1 MPDIE
6 LYEAIYSARSP
17 RHLKPDPVPE
27 ELITRVLDAAMRAP
41 SGGNARYWAFVVVRD
56 PDRRRRLQRDLA
68 QGLRQRR
75 GRLRAVPYRARDR
88 V

>member
-27 ELITRVLDAAMRAP
+27 ELITRVLDAAMRP
-41 SGGNARYWAFVVVRD
+41 PLG
-56 PDRRRRLQRDLA
+56 
-68 QGLRQRR
+68 RQRPVLGLCR
-75 GRLRAVPYRARDR
+75 RA
-88 V
+88 